1 MKPADALPEMR
12 LNAENSPI
20 LGIQAQYA
28 LKCRHLHAAALKING
43 DTPIITVSI
52 HYIGRNDLDGT

>member
-12 LNAENSPI
+12 KNAENSHF

-28 LKCRHLHAAALKING
+28 LKCRH
-43 DTPIITVSI
+43 PME
-52 HYIGRNDLDGT
+52 NDRSFFNAFT